1 MPRLPVA
8 VASALPI
15 LLVLPA
21 VVALPARAQ
30 DGVAITG
37 IRMQAFLERSGRW
50 SDDLAAQKKPFKN
63 LPQAGGDLAE
73 PANAILVTLV
83 FSGPKNGEGSRSIA
97 RDLAQVNVKQ
107 SAGDVTKTLLYRVFG
122 GLSFGADGQ
131 THKTFMLDDATCAP
145 LEVEV
150 KVGRTRKVQML
161 DLSCEAPAVAQA
173 DPGKT
178 GATKGKPEKKR

>member
-1 MPRLPVA
+1 MPRLPLAVA
-8 VASALPI
+8 VLLPTLLALP
-15 LLVLPA
+15 
-21 VVALPARAQ
+21 ALPARAQ

-50 SDDLAAQKKPFKN
+50 SDDLAAQKKPLKN

-97 RDLAQVNVKQ
+97 RDMAQVNVKQ
-107 SAGDVTKTLLYRVFG
+107 TAGDVTKTLLYRAFG
-122 GLSFGADGQ
+122 GFSFGADGL

-150 KVGRTRKVQML
+150 KVGRTRKTQEL
-161 DLSCEAPAVAQA
+161 DLSCEAPAVAQGDA
-173 DPGKT
+173 AKT
-178 GATKGKPEKKR
+178 GSVKEKNEKKR

>member
-1 MPRLPVA
+1 MPRLPV
-8 VASALPI
+8 VAASM
-15 LLVLPA
+15 LLTLF
-21 VVALPARAQ
+21 ALPALAQ
-30 DGVAITG
+30 ESVAITG

-63 LPQAGGDLAE
+63 LPQAGGDLGE

-97 RDLAQVNVKQ
+97 RDMAQVNVKQ
-107 SAGDVTKTLLYRVFG
+107 SAGGVTKTLLYRAFG
-122 GLSFGADGQ
+122 GFSFGADGL
-131 THKTFMLDDATCAP
+131 THKTFMLDDATCSP

-161 DLSCEAPAVAQA
+161 DLSCETPAIAQA
-173 DPGKT
+173 DTAKT
-178 GATKGKPEKKR
+178 GSTKGKPEKKR